1 MPHSTEPDSIHAIK
15 SQMAAIKESADFTDA
30 ENTRVHLEQ
39 LYSTN
44 ERLMRLE
51 KDQRQQHLEKLKK
64 LEESILA
71 LSNSTAFIVEE
82 PRIEAHLENLKRL
95 YIQGKE
101 MLRDMPGEKH
111 GHRMRT
117 FLSQSIAG
125 C

>member
-1 MPHSTEPDSIHAIK
+1 
-15 SQMAAIKESADFTDA
+15 MAAIKESADFTNA
-30 ENTRVHLEQ
+30 KNTRVHLEQ

-71 LSNSTAFIVEE
+71 LSHSTAFIVAE
-82 PRIEAHLENLKRL
+82 PRVEAHLENLKRL

-111 GHRMRT
+111 GRRMRT

-125 C
+125 F

>member
-64 LEESILA
+64 LEESIMA

-82 PRIEAHLENLKRL
+82 PRIEAHLEDLKRL

-101 MLRDMPGEKH
+101 MPRDMPGEKH
-111 GHRMRT
+111 GRRMRT